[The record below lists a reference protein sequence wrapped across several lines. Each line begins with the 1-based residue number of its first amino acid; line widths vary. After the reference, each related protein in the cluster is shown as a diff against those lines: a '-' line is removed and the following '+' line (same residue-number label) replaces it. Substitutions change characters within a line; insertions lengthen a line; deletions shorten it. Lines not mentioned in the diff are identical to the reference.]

1 MSLFKFFHSTKTYE
15 EDIQREKD
23 CILRI
28 KEAVSQKCGIDNFIE
43 YDDFTVAF
51 AGSRDNM
58 ELMLEICTQK
68 YDGKKYLYASVDDE
82 VSWQEWAFDNLCE
95 FENNIIDYISNR
107 VNRTIKTV
115 IKKVKDK
122 SYQETVYYF
131 DKETN
136 EWVLME
142 DDRTEDKC
150 VCFIA
155 ANKTE
160 TTEIIKIY
168 KLETSASWDDKYKEL
183 DLAQGELKTI
193 CDDDQDMLLITYE
206 DGMQIDVGYIA
217 EDKTYYITVVKDET
231 MESWNNPLE
240 VFSTGDKSKLPTE
253 LQKVIHKFRNI

>member
-1 MSLFKFFHSTKTYE
+1 MSLFKFFHSTKTLE

-28 KEAVSQKCGIDNFIE
+28 KQAVSQKCGIDNFID

-51 AGSRDNM
+51 AGSKDNM

-68 YDGKKYLYASVDDE
+68 CDGKKYLYASVDDE
-82 VSWQEWAFDNLCE
+82 VSWQEWDFDNLDE
-95 FENNIIDYISNR
+95 FENNIINYIANR

-115 IKKVKDK
+115 IKKVKHK
-122 SYQETVYYF
+122 SYQETVYYL

-142 DDRTEDKC
+142 NALTEDKR

-160 TTEIIKIY
+160 TTE
-168 KLETSASWDDKYKEL
+168 
-183 DLAQGELKTI
+183 TI
-193 CDDDQDMLLITYE
+193 
-206 DGMQIDVGYIA
+206 
-217 EDKTYYITVVKDET
+217 KTYQ
-231 MESWNNPLE
+231 LE
-240 VFSTGDKSKLPTE
+240 
-253 LQKVIHKFRNI
+253 N